1 LAKLEQLRRP
11 RPLSNL
17 AETNSMNQGT
27 TCMKSPAALLL
38 SLASVVYS
46 SQIAIA
52 EEDVHLNRT
61 IETIAEGK
69 PAFGIFSGDFSL
81 ANARA
86 LATSDLDFIFID
98 MEHTPYDLETLQTF
112 LLGMTNK
119 ERVLEKGNLQMDV
132 TPLVRIPMNGRENL
146 QWLVKQVL
154 DVGAFGVVF
163 PYVETREEAE
173 NAISSMRYPQRRGDA
188 ALEPAGTR
196 GASPA
201 IARWFWGASDYF
213 DRADVWP
220 LDPRGE
226 LLAVIQ
232 IESEKGVG
240 NIEEIAAVPGIGA
253 IFIGPSDL
261 SISYGV
267 PGQRDHPEVAA
278 GMRKVLGVCKRR
290 NIPCGLTT
298 SADSVAQYLE
308 EGYSFVTVGYWNDA
322 GISGGVAEAL
332 AIGREAA
339 GRGTD

>member
-1 LAKLEQLRRP
+1 
-11 RPLSNL
+11 
-17 AETNSMNQGT
+17 
-27 TCMKSPAALLL
+27 MKSPAALLL
-38 SLASVVYS
+38 SFALVAVCAS
-46 SQIAIA
+46 IAVA
-52 EEDVHLNRT
+52 QENVHLNRT
-61 IETIAEGK
+61 IETLADGK

-98 MEHTPYDLETLQTF
+98 MEHTPYDVETLQTF

-119 ERVLEKGNLQMDV
+119 ERVLEKGDLQMDV

-154 DVGAFGVVF
+154 DVGAFGIVF
-163 PYVETREEAE
+163 PYVETGAETE

-188 ALEPAGTR
+188 AMEPAGTR
-196 GASPA
+196 GASPG

-220 LDPRGE
+220 LDPRGD

-232 IESEKGVG
+232 VESKKAVD
-240 NIEEIAAVPGIGA
+240 NIEEIAAVPGVGA

-267 PGQRDHPEVAA
+267 PGQRDHPDVAA
-278 GMRKVLGVCKRR
+278 GMRKVLEVCKRR

-298 SADSVAQYLE
+298 GAESVERYLD

-322 GISGGVAEAL
+322 GISGDVAEAL
-332 AIGREAA
+332 RIARDASGRSSE
-339 GRGTD
+339 

>member
-1 LAKLEQLRRP
+1 
-11 RPLSNL
+11 
-17 AETNSMNQGT
+17 
-27 TCMKSPAALLL
+27 MKTSAALLL
-38 SLASVVYS
+38 SFACLSLQS
-46 SQIAIA
+46 PGAIA
-52 EEDVHLNRT
+52 QEDMHLNRT
-61 IETIAEGK
+61 IETIADGK

-98 MEHTPYDLETLQTF
+98 MEHSPYDLETLQEF

-119 ERVLEKGNLQMDV
+119 ERILEKGNLQMDV

-154 DVGAFGVVF
+154 DVGAFGIVF
-163 PYVETREEAE
+163 PYVETREETE
-173 NAISSMRYPQRRGDA
+173 NAVSSMRYPQRRGDDA
-188 ALEPAGTR
+188 MEPAGTR
-196 GASPA
+196 GASPG

-220 LDPRGE
+220 LDPRGD

-232 IESEKGVG
+232 IESKKAVE
-240 NIEEIAAVPGIGA
+240 NIEEIAAVPGVGA

-267 PGQRDHPEVAA
+267 PGQREHPEVAA
-278 GMRKVLGVCKRR
+278 GMKKVLDVCKRR

-298 SADSVAQYLE
+298 SADSVEQYLE

-332 AIGREAA
+332 EIGRRAA
-339 GRGTD
+339 GRDSE

>member
-1 LAKLEQLRRP
+1 
-11 RPLSNL
+11 
-17 AETNSMNQGT
+17 
-27 TCMKSPAALLL
+27 MKISAALLL
-38 SLASVVYS
+38 SFACFSLPFPDAVA
-46 SQIAIA
+46 Q
-52 EEDVHLNRT
+52 EDLHLNRT
-61 IETIAEGK
+61 IETIADGK
-69 PAFGIFSGDFSL
+69 PAFGLFSGDFSL

-98 MEHTPYDLETLQTF
+98 MEHSPYDLETLQEF

-119 ERVLEKGNLQMDV
+119 ERILEKGNLQMDV

-154 DVGAFGVVF
+154 DVGAFGIVF
-163 PYVETREEAE
+163 PYVETGAETE

-188 ALEPAGTR
+188 AMEPAGTR

-201 IARWFWGASDYF
+201 IASWFWGASDYF

-220 LDPRGE
+220 LDPRGD

-232 IESEKGVG
+232 IESRKAVE
-240 NIEEIAAVPGIGA
+240 NIDEIAAVPGVGA

-278 GMRKVLGVCKRR
+278 AMTKVLAVCKRR
-290 NIPCGLTT
+290 DIPCGLTT
-298 SADSVAQYLE
+298 SADSVEQYLD

-332 AIGREAA
+332 EIGRRAA
-339 GRGTD
+339 GRDTE

>member
-1 LAKLEQLRRP
+1 
-11 RPLSNL
+11 
-17 AETNSMNQGT
+17 
-27 TCMKSPAALLL
+27 MKISAALLL
-38 SLASVVYS
+38 SFACFSLPFPDAVA
-46 SQIAIA
+46 Q
-52 EEDVHLNRT
+52 EDLHLNRT
-61 IETIAEGK
+61 IETIADGK
-69 PAFGIFSGDFSL
+69 PAFGLFSGDFSL

-98 MEHTPYDLETLQTF
+98 MEHSPYDLETLQEF

-119 ERVLEKGNLQMDV
+119 ERILEKGNLQMDV

-154 DVGAFGVVF
+154 DVGAFGIVF
-163 PYVETREEAE
+163 PYVETRAETE

-188 ALEPAGTR
+188 AMEPAGTR

-201 IARWFWGASDYF
+201 IASWFWGASDYF

-220 LDPRGE
+220 LDPRGD

-232 IESEKGVG
+232 IESRKAVE
-240 NIEEIAAVPGIGA
+240 NIEEIAAVPGVGA

-278 GMRKVLGVCKRR
+278 AMTKVLAVCKRR

-298 SADSVAQYLE
+298 SADSVEQYLD

-332 AIGREAA
+332 EIGRRAA
-339 GRGTD
+339 GRDTE

>member
-1 LAKLEQLRRP
+1 
-11 RPLSNL
+11 
-17 AETNSMNQGT
+17 
-27 TCMKSPAALLL
+27 MKRSAALLL
-38 SLASVVYS
+38 SLAFLSLQTTDAS
-46 SQIAIA
+46 AQ
-52 EEDVHLNRT
+52 ENLHLNRT
-61 IETIAEGK
+61 IETIADGK

-98 MEHTPYDLETLQTF
+98 MEHSPYDLETLQQF

-154 DVGAFGVVF
+154 DVGAFGIVF
-163 PYVETREEAE
+163 PYVETREETE

-188 ALEPAGTR
+188 AMEPAGTR
-196 GASPA
+196 GASPG

-220 LDPRGE
+220 LDPRGD

-232 IESEKGVG
+232 IESKKAVE
-240 NIEEIAAVPGIGA
+240 NIEEIAAVPGVGA

-267 PGQRDHPEVAA
+267 PGQREHPEVAA
-278 GMRKVLGVCKRR
+278 GMEKVLNVCKRR

-298 SADSVAQYLE
+298 SADSVEQYLK

-332 AIGREAA
+332 EIGRRAA
-339 GRGTD
+339 GRHSE

>member
-1 LAKLEQLRRP
+1 
-11 RPLSNL
+11 
-17 AETNSMNQGT
+17 
-27 TCMKSPAALLL
+27 
-38 SLASVVYS
+38 
-46 SQIAIA
+46 
-52 EEDVHLNRT
+52 
-61 IETIAEGK
+61 
-69 PAFGIFSGDFSL
+69 
-81 ANARA
+81 
-86 LATSDLDFIFID
+86 
-98 MEHTPYDLETLQTF
+98 MEHSPYDLETLQEF

-119 ERVLEKGNLQMDV
+119 DLILEKGNLQMDV

-154 DVGAFGVVF
+154 DVGAFGIVF
-163 PYVETREEAE
+163 PYVETRAETE
-173 NAISSMRYPQRRGDA
+173 NAIRSMRYPQRRGDA
-188 ALEPAGTR
+188 AMEPAGTR

-201 IARWFWGASDYF
+201 IASWFWGASDYF

-220 LDPRGE
+220 LDPRGD

-232 IESEKGVG
+232 IESRKAVE
-240 NIEEIAAVPGIGA
+240 NIEEIAAVPGVGA

-278 GMRKVLGVCKRR
+278 AMTKVLAVCKRR

-298 SADSVAQYLE
+298 SADSVEQYLD

-332 AIGREAA
+332 EIGRRAA
-339 GRGTD
+339 GRDTE

>member
-1 LAKLEQLRRP
+1 
-11 RPLSNL
+11 
-17 AETNSMNQGT
+17 
-27 TCMKSPAALLL
+27 MKKSSALLL
-38 SLASVVYS
+38 SLTFLSLQTLDAAA
-46 SQIAIA
+46 Q
-52 EEDVHLNRT
+52 ENLHLNRT
-61 IETIAEGK
+61 IETIADGK

-86 LATSDLDFIFID
+86 LAASDLDFIFID
-98 MEHTPYDLETLQTF
+98 MEHSPYDLETLQEF

-119 ERVLEKGNLQMDV
+119 ERILEKGNLQMDV

-154 DVGAFGVVF
+154 DVGAFGIVF
-163 PYVETREEAE
+163 PYVETREETE
-173 NAISSMRYPQRRGDA
+173 NAVSSMRYPQRRGDA
-188 ALEPAGTR
+188 AMEPAGTR
-196 GASPA
+196 GASPG
-201 IARWFWGASDYF
+201 IASWFWGASDYF

-220 LDPRGE
+220 LDPRGD

-232 IESEKGVG
+232 IESKKAVE
-240 NIEEIAAVPGIGA
+240 NIEEIAAVPGVGA

-267 PGQRDHPEVAA
+267 PGQREHPEVAA
-278 GMRKVLGVCKRR
+278 GMKKVLDVCKRR

-298 SADSVAQYLE
+298 SADSVEQYLE

-332 AIGREAA
+332 EIGRRAA
-339 GRGTD
+339 GRDSE

>member
-1 LAKLEQLRRP
+1 
-11 RPLSNL
+11 
-17 AETNSMNQGT
+17 
-27 TCMKSPAALLL
+27 LLC
-38 SLASVVYS
+38 AGVTA
-46 SQIAIA
+46 QD
-52 EEDVHLNRT
+52 DVHLNRT
-61 IETIAEGK
+61 IETIADGK

-86 LATSDLDFIFID
+86 LASSDLDFIFID

-119 ERVLEKGNLQMDV
+119 KRVLEKDNLQMDV

-146 QWLVKQVL
+146 QWLVKQAL
-154 DVGAFGVVF
+154 DVGAFGIVF
-163 PYVETREEAE
+163 PYVETREETE

-188 ALEPAGTR
+188 AMEPAGTR
-196 GASPA
+196 GASPG
-201 IARWFWGASDYF
+201 IASWFWGVSDYF

-220 LDPRGE
+220 LDPRGD

-232 IESEKGVG
+232 IESKKAVE
-240 NIEEIAAVPGIGA
+240 NIEEIASVPGIGA

-278 GMRKVLGVCKRR
+278 GMKKVLDICKRR

-298 SADSVAQYLE
+298 SADSIEQYLE

-332 AIGREAA
+332 EIARETSGRNTE
-339 GRGTD
+339 

>member
-1 LAKLEQLRRP
+1 
-11 RPLSNL
+11 
-17 AETNSMNQGT
+17 
-27 TCMKSPAALLL
+27 MKRFCSALLFA
-38 SLASVVYS
+38 LASHLWLS
-46 SQIAIA
+46 STALAQEAL
-52 EEDVHLNRT
+52 HLNRT
-61 IETIAEGK
+61 IETVADGK

-86 LATSDLDFIFID
+86 LADSDLDFIFID
-98 MEHTPYDLETLQTF
+98 MEHSPYDLETLQAF

-119 ERVLEKGNLQMDV
+119 ERIAEKGNLQMDV

-154 DVGAFGVVF
+154 DVGAFGIVF
-163 PYVETREEAE
+163 PYVETREETE
-173 NAISSMRYPQRRGDA
+173 NAISSMRYPQRRGDEGM
-188 ALEPAGTR
+188 EPEGTR

-201 IARWFWGASDYF
+201 IASWYWGASDYF

-220 LDPRGE
+220 LDPRGD

-232 IESEKGVG
+232 IESKKAVE
-240 NIEEIAAVPGIGA
+240 NIEEIASVPGVGA

-267 PGQRDHPEVAA
+267 PGQRDHPDVAA
-278 GMRKVLGVCKRR
+278 GMKKVLDVCKRR

-298 SADSVAQYLE
+298 NADSVEQYLE

-322 GISGGVAEAL
+322 GISGAVEEAL
-332 AIGREAA
+332 DIAREAS
-339 GRGTD
+339 GRNTE

>member
-1 LAKLEQLRRP
+1 MKCLR
-11 RPLSNL
+11 S
-17 AETNSMNQGT
+17 
-27 TCMKSPAALLL
+27 ALLFAF
-38 SLASVVYS
+38 ASPVLLCSTIVA
-46 SQIAIA
+46 Q
-52 EEDVHLNRT
+52 EDVHLNRT
-61 IETIAEGK
+61 IETIADGK

-86 LATSDLDFIFID
+86 LANSDLDFIFID
-98 MEHTPYDLETLQTF
+98 MEHTPYDMETLQTF

-119 ERVLEKGNLQMDV
+119 KRILEKGNLQMDV

-146 QWLVKQVL
+146 QWLVKQAL
-154 DVGAFGVVF
+154 DVGAFGIVF
-163 PYVETREEAE
+163 PYVETSEETE

-188 ALEPAGTR
+188 AMEPAGAR
-196 GASPA
+196 GASPG
-201 IARWFWGASDYF
+201 IASWFWGASDYF

-220 LDPRGE
+220 LDPTGD

-232 IESEKGVG
+232 IESKKAVENV
-240 NIEEIAAVPGIGA
+240 EEIASVPGIGA

-278 GMRKVLGVCKRR
+278 GMKKVLDVCKRR

-298 SADSVAQYLE
+298 SADSVEQYLE

-322 GISGGVAEAL
+322 GISGEVAEAL
-332 AIGREAA
+332 EIAREAS
-339 GRGTD
+339 GRNTE

>member
-1 LAKLEQLRRP
+1 
-11 RPLSNL
+11 
-17 AETNSMNQGT
+17 
-27 TCMKSPAALLL
+27 MKSSAALFL
-38 SLASVVYS
+38 SLVSCTLFS
-46 SQIAIA
+46 SMAVGQDD
-52 EEDVHLNRT
+52 EHLNRT
-61 IETIAEGK
+61 IQTIADGK

-86 LATSDLDFIFID
+86 LAASDLDFIFID
-98 MEHTPYDLETLQTF
+98 MEHTPYDVETLQTF

-119 ERVLEKGNLQMDV
+119 QRILEKGNLQMDV

-154 DVGAFGVVF
+154 DVGAFGIVF
-163 PYVETREEAE
+163 PYVETREETE

-188 ALEPAGTR
+188 AMQPAGTR
-196 GASPA
+196 GASPG
-201 IARWFWGASDYF
+201 IARWFWGAADYF

-220 LDPRGE
+220 LDPQGE

-232 IESEKGVG
+232 IESKKAVE

-278 GMRKVLGVCKRR
+278 GMSKVLAVCKRR

-298 SADSVAQYLE
+298 GANDVARYLD

-332 AIGREAA
+332 EIARESSGRNNE
-339 GRGTD
+339 

>member
-1 LAKLEQLRRP
+1 MNSNRP
-11 RPLSNL
+11 SLFF
-17 AETNSMNQGT
+17 
-27 TCMKSPAALLL
+27 AATAAVL
-38 SLASVVYS
+38 SLAGPALA
-46 SQIAIA
+46 Q
-52 EEDVHLNRT
+52 DNVHLNRT
-61 IETIAEGK
+61 IETLADGK

-98 MEHTPYDLETLQTF
+98 MEHSAFDLETLQIF
-112 LLGMTNK
+112 LLGMTDK
-119 ERVLEKGNLQMDV
+119 SLVLEKDNLQMNV

-146 QWLVKQVL
+146 QWQVKQAL
-154 DVGAFGVVF
+154 DVGAFGIVF
-163 PYVETREEAE
+163 PYVETREETE
-173 NAISSMRYPQRRGDA
+173 NAIRSMRYPQRRGDA
-188 ALEPAGTR
+188 AMEPAGLR

-220 LDPRGE
+220 LDPAGD

-232 IESEKGVG
+232 IESKKAVD
-240 NIEEIAAVPGIGA
+240 NIEAIASVPGIGA

-267 PGQRDHPEVAA
+267 PGQRDHPEVDAA
-278 GMRKVLGVCKRR
+278 MKKVLGVCKAR

-298 SADSVAQYLE
+298 GADDVEQYLD

-322 GISGGVAEAL
+322 GISGAVAETLEIARK
-332 AIGREAA
+332 ASGREN
-339 GRGTD
+339 D

>member
-1 LAKLEQLRRP
+1 
-11 RPLSNL
+11 
-17 AETNSMNQGT
+17 
-27 TCMKSPAALLL
+27 MKRPAALFL
-38 SLASVVYS
+38 SIALAALPGSMAVA
-46 SQIAIA
+46 Q
-52 EEDVHLNRT
+52 ENVHLNRA
-61 IETIAEGK
+61 IETLADGK

-98 MEHTPYDLETLQTF
+98 MEHTPYDVETLQTF

-154 DVGAFGVVF
+154 DVGAFGIVF
-163 PYVETREEAE
+163 PYVETPEETE

-188 ALEPAGTR
+188 AMEPAGTR
-196 GASPA
+196 GASPG

-220 LDPRGE
+220 LDPRGD

-232 IESEKGVG
+232 IESKKAIE
-240 NIEEIAAVPGIGA
+240 NIEEIAAVPGVGA

-267 PGQRDHPEVAA
+267 PGQRDHVEVAA
-278 GMRKVLGVCKRR
+278 GMEKVLEVCKRR

-298 SADSVAQYLE
+298 DAESVEQYLG

-322 GISGGVAEAL
+322 GISGDVAEAL
-332 AIGREAA
+332 EVALEASGRSTE
-339 GRGTD
+339 

>member
-1 LAKLEQLRRP
+1 
-11 RPLSNL
+11 
-17 AETNSMNQGT
+17 
-27 TCMKSPAALLL
+27 MKKSSALLL
-38 SLASVVYS
+38 SLTFLSLQTLDAAA
-46 SQIAIA
+46 Q
-52 EEDVHLNRT
+52 ENLHLNRT
-61 IETIAEGK
+61 IETIADGK

-86 LATSDLDFIFID
+86 LAASDLDFIFID
-98 MEHTPYDLETLQTF
+98 MEHSPYDLETLQEF

-119 ERVLEKGNLQMDV
+119 ERILEKGNLQMDV

-154 DVGAFGVVF
+154 DVGAFGIVF
-163 PYVETREEAE
+163 PYVETREETE
-173 NAISSMRYPQRRGDA
+173 NAVSSMRYPQRRGDA
-188 ALEPAGTR
+188 AMEPAGTR
-196 GASPA
+196 GASPG
-201 IARWFWGASDYF
+201 IASWFWGASDYF

-220 LDPRGE
+220 LDPRGD

-232 IESEKGVG
+232 IESRKAVE
-240 NIEEIAAVPGIGA
+240 NIEEIAAVPGVGA

-267 PGQRDHPEVAA
+267 PGQREHPEVAA
-278 GMRKVLGVCKRR
+278 GMKKVLDVCKRR

-298 SADSVAQYLE
+298 SADSVEQYLE

-332 AIGREAA
+332 EIGRRAA
-339 GRGTD
+339 GRDSE

>member
-1 LAKLEQLRRP
+1 MKRLR
-11 RPLSNL
+11 SV
-17 AETNSMNQGT
+17 
-27 TCMKSPAALLL
+27 LLL
-38 SLASVVYS
+38 SLVFCPFISVS
-46 SQIAIA
+46 TSAQ
-52 EEDVHLNRT
+52 EKLHLNRT
-61 IETIAEGK
+61 IETIADGK
-69 PAFGIFSGDFSL
+69 PVFGIFSGDFSL

-86 LATSDLDFIFID
+86 LADSDLDFIFID
-98 MEHTPYDLETLQTF
+98 MEHSPYDVETLQTF
-112 LLGMTNK
+112 LLGMSDK

-154 DVGAFGVVF
+154 DVGAFGIVF

-173 NAISSMRYPQRRGDA
+173 NAIRSMRYPQREGDA
-188 ALEPAGTR
+188 AMEPAGLR
-196 GASPA
+196 GASPG

-220 LDPRGE
+220 LDPNGD

-232 IESEKGVG
+232 IESKKAVE
-240 NIEEIAAVPGIGA
+240 NIEDIASVPGVGA

-278 GMRKVLGVCKRR
+278 GMNKVLSVCKRR

-298 SADSVAQYLE
+298 SVDSVEQYLQ

-322 GISGGVAEAL
+322 GISGAIAEAL
-332 AIGREAA
+332 EIAREAS
-339 GRGTD
+339 GRNAD

>member
-1 LAKLEQLRRP
+1 
-11 RPLSNL
+11 
-17 AETNSMNQGT
+17 
-27 TCMKSPAALLL
+27 MKTSAALLL
-38 SLASVVYS
+38 LFACLSLPCPDALA
-46 SQIAIA
+46 Q
-52 EEDVHLNRT
+52 EDLHLNRT
-61 IETIAEGK
+61 IETIADGT

-98 MEHTPYDLETLQTF
+98 MEHSPYDLETLQEF

-119 ERVLEKGNLQMDV
+119 ERILEKGNLQMDV

-154 DVGAFGVVF
+154 DVGAFGIVF
-163 PYVETREEAE
+163 PYVETREETE

-188 ALEPAGTR
+188 GIEPAGTR
-196 GASPA
+196 GASPG

-220 LDPRGE
+220 LDPRGD

-232 IESEKGVG
+232 IESRKGVE
-240 NIEEIAAVPGIGA
+240 NIEEIAAVPGVGA

-267 PGQRDHPEVAA
+267 PGQREHPEVAA
-278 GMRKVLGVCKRR
+278 GMKKVLAVCKRR

-298 SADSVAQYLE
+298 STDSVEQYLE

-332 AIGREAA
+332 EIGRRAA
-339 GRGTD
+339 GRDTE

>member
-1 LAKLEQLRRP
+1 
-11 RPLSNL
+11 
-17 AETNSMNQGT
+17 
-27 TCMKSPAALLL
+27 MKRTAALLL
-38 SLASVVYS
+38 SLACITLHVPLAMA
-46 SQIAIA
+46 Q
-52 EEDVHLNRT
+52 EDLHLNRT
-61 IETIAEGK
+61 IETLADGK

-119 ERVLEKGNLQMDV
+119 ERVLQKGNLQMDV

-146 QWLVKQVL
+146 QWLVKQAL
-154 DVGAFGVVF
+154 DVGAFGIVF
-163 PYVETREEAE
+163 PYVETRAETE

-188 ALEPAGTR
+188 APEPAGTR

-220 LDPRGE
+220 LDPRGD

-232 IESEKGVG
+232 IESKKAVENV
-240 NIEEIAAVPGIGA
+240 EEIAAVPGVGA

-267 PGQRDHPEVAA
+267 PGRLDDPDVAA
-278 GMRKVLGVCKRR
+278 AMRKVLDVCKRR

-298 SADSVAQYLE
+298 NADSVERYLE

-332 AIGREAA
+332 EIARRAGGRE
-339 GRGTD
+339 